1 MGVFN
6 TRVMIF
12 AFNCYLAAVMALY
25 VSFSL
30 NLSNPWWAMLTVFIT
45 SQPLAGAIWSKAF
58 YRVIG
63 TLFGVAAALILVP
76 NLVDAPELLLLAMAG
91 WMGLCLYLS
100 LLDRTPRGYA
110 IMLAGYTAVLVGLP
124 QVVDPSNL
132 FDAAVAR
139 AEEISIGV
147 ICTALTHGLIFPRSV
162 EGAMLAKLDA
172 SLTEAKGWILAAL
185 AYESE
190 AAARIAR
197 RRLATDLT
205 ELTLLAGSLR
215 FEVIASRR
223 YINTMRALEERMI
236 ALLPLLSAVDDR
248 LKALRESGTISP
260 AIEQLMRDVRAWIIG
275 QQITGKDNS
284 IHVSTYAESTR
295 ANELINACH
304 ATSPQI
310 NASSTWTDI
319 LALNFTTRLA
329 DLIRAWGECL
339 DLNSLVH
346 QPHQPLSAQMRN
358 IVNVYH
364 KRPLHIDHGM
374 AAYSAITV
382 AIAMLAC
389 AGFAMATGWLQGI
402 AAVGLTAVMCSLF
415 ATSDDPT
422 PLQQKMLVSTLLALP
437 VAALYDFALLP
448 AIDSFPMLA
457 LVLFPLIIPIAMV
470 MTIPAQS
477 LRALSFGLVVSS
489 GIALQPMMKI
499 DFVSFISGNLVAIV
513 GTLMALLVTMVIRV
527 VGADFSAKRILHAG
541 WRELVFQATGRIPIT
556 QTIWASRMLDRLGLL
571 IPRLATT
578 TSVVGLEIDD
588 ALKDLPIGYNV
599 IDLRIAALDLPSA
612 TGAQIHVMLGHLA
625 AYFEQLQRDGYS
637 PPQAY
642 LVDEI
647 DHIIRAMLQQIAPAP
662 NDDCAQAPIETRMRG
677 LIASVGLRRN
687 LFPAA
692 AAFQP
697 IAPLNTQ
704 AREVMP

>member
-1 MGVFN
+1 MGVLN
-6 TRVMIF
+6 TRTMIF

-30 NLSNPWWAMLTVFIT
+30 NLTNPWWAMVSVFIT

-63 TLFGVAAALILVP
+63 TLIGVAAALIMVP
-76 NLVDAPELLLLAMAG
+76 NLVDAPELLLLVMAL
-91 WMGLCLYLS
+91 WMGVCLYLS

-110 IMLAGYTAVLVGLP
+110 VMLAGYTAVLVGLP
-124 QVVDPSNL
+124 QIVDPSGL

-162 EGAMLAKLDA
+162 EGAMLGKLDA

-190 AAARIAR
+190 AAARVAR

-236 ALLPLLSAVDDR
+236 SLLPLLSAVDDR
-248 LKALRESGTISP
+248 LKALRDSGGVSP
-260 AIEQLMRDVRAWIIG
+260 AIDKLMLDVRAWIIG

-295 ANELINACH
+295 AAELIAACH
-304 ATSPQI
+304 AVSPQI
-310 NASSTWTDI
+310 DSNSTWIQI
-319 LALNFTTRLA
+319 LELNFTTRLA
-329 DLIRAWGECL
+329 DLIKAWGECL

-346 QPHQPLSAQMRN
+346 QPHQPLSNEMRA

-364 KRPLHIDHGM
+364 QRPLHVDHGM

-382 AIAMLAC
+382 VIAMLVC

-402 AAVGLTAVMCSLF
+402 AAVGLTAVLCSLF
-415 ATSDDPT
+415 ATADDPT
-422 PLQQKMLVSTLLALP
+422 PLQQKMLVSTFFALP

-457 LVLFPLIIPIAMV
+457 LALLPLIIPIAMY
-470 MTIPAQS
+470 MTVPAQA
-477 LRALSFGLVVSS
+477 LRALSFGIVVSS
-489 GIALQPMMKI
+489 GIALQPVIKI
-499 DFVSFISGNLVAIV
+499 DFVSFMTGNLVAII
-513 GTLMALLVTMVIRV
+513 GTLIALLVTSIIRV
-527 VGADFSAKRILHAG
+527 VGMDFTAKRILHAG
-541 WRELVFQATGRIPIT
+541 WRELVFQATGKIPIT

-571 IPRLATT
+571 IPRLAV
-578 TSVVGLEIDD
+578 TSKVVGLEIDD

-599 IDLRIAALDLPSA
+599 IDLRIAARDLP
-612 TGAQIHVMLGHLA
+612 TQTRLQIQTMLGHLA
-625 AYFEQLQRDGYS
+625 AYFEQLQQEGYT
-637 PPQAY
+637 PPQPF

-647 DHIIRAMLQQIAPAP
+647 DRIIREMLSLLTPADDDHEIARPP
-662 NDDCAQAPIETRMRG
+662 LETRMRG

-687 LFPAA
+687 LFPDAPI
-692 AAFQP
+692 FQTHE
-697 IAPLNTQ
+697 ALS
-704 AREVMP
+704 